1 MAAGYGVCIN
11 PRMHLHAVTVLVD
24 DYDTA
29 IRHYVDDL
37 GFVLLE
43 DSELSPT
50 KRWVRVAPS
59 ADGGSCLLLAQAS
72 TDQQR
77 AMIGQQGAGRVQ
89 FFLHVSDFDA
99 EYERMLAR
107 GVTFIDEPRVEEY
120 GKVIVFADRYGTLW
134 DLVQALDPHA

>member
-1 MAAGYGVCIN
+1 M
-11 PRMHLHAVTVLVD
+11 RLHAVTVLVD

-43 DSELSPT
+43 DSALSPS

-59 ADGGSCLLLAQAS
+59 ADSGSCLLLAQAS
-72 TDQQR
+72 NPEQQ
-77 AMIGQQGAGRVQ
+77 AMIGGQGAGRVQ
-89 FFLHVSDFDA
+89 FFLHVADFDA
-99 EYERMLAR
+99 EFARMRDR
-107 GVTFIDEPRVEEY
+107 GIAFIGEPRVEEY

-134 DLVQALDPHA
+134 DLVQPVEQHD

>member
-1 MAAGYGVCIN
+1 
-11 PRMHLHAVTVLVD
+11 MHLHAVTVLVD

-43 DSELSPT
+43 DTVLSPS

-59 ADGGSCLLLAQAS
+59 ADSGSCLLLAQAS
-72 TDQQR
+72 NAEQQ
-77 AMIGQQGAGRVQ
+77 AMIGRQGAGRVQ
-89 FFLHVSDFDA
+89 FFLHVADFDA
-99 EYERMLAR
+99 EFARMRER
-107 GVTFIDEPRVEEY
+107 GIEFIGEPRIEEY

-134 DLVQALDPHA
+134 DLVQPFEQHD